1 MNFLSVTSDVQTLE
15 LACTRYPNLSGQCLS
30 FSECTDVSLGLVE
43 TTSLK
48 AVLTARPEFVRL
60 EHTTITLRNLELENL
75 AGRKSLVRLEPLQQM
90 NLRFEK
96 SHAVI
101 DDMPRRLPEDTPYYA
116 LVQHLMMGR
125 LEHILAEMDVFY
137 LEVNSANIAESLA
150 EVLSLRSY
158 QYSQGMYSKYLLMTN
173 TVNVMP

>member
-1 MNFLSVTSDVQTLE
+1 MDFLPLTSEVHLLE
-15 LACTRYPNLSGQCLS
+15 LAYALQPTLAKQCLRLS
-30 FSECTDVSLGLVE
+30 KCSDTSLGLIE
-43 TTSLK
+43 TNGLE
-48 AVLTARPEFVRL
+48 AVLSAQPGLIRREDAVV
-60 EHTTITLRNLELENL
+60 TLRSVTVSELEDNSTV
-75 AGRKSLVRLEPLQQM
+75 KLEPLQQM

-101 DDMPRRLPEDTPYYA
+101 DAMPLMLPEDAPYYA

-137 LEVNSANIAESLA
+137 LEVNLAHIPESLA